1 MRTPER
7 VAQIVRTEA
16 KVQARSR
23 QVMPEASFLKAT
35 EFCLFTRGGCVASPN
50 KACQPG
56 REQRASSGGVAA
68 LPPGVTKN
76 PGRGGKI
83 CWKGQGKLTK
93 MKLVLFM
100 QNN

>member
-16 KVQARSR
+16 KVQAKSR

-35 EFCLFTRGGCVASPN
+35 EFCLFTRGGWVASPN

-56 REQRASSGGVAA
+56 REQRASSGGRGSAA
-68 LPPGVTKN
+68 TWGDKEPRK
-76 PGRGGKI
+76 RGKDLLEGTRKTDQDEACSI
-83 CWKGQGKLTK
+83 YAE
-93 MKLVLFM
+93 
-100 QNN
+100 

>member
-35 EFCLFTRGGCVASPN
+35 QFCLFTRGGWVASPN

-56 REQRASSGGVAA
+56 REQWASSGGGAV
-68 LPPGVTKN
+68 LPPGVTKS
-76 PGRGGKI
+76 PGRGGKV
-83 CWKGQGKLTK
+83 CWKGQGKAD
-93 MKLVLFM
+93 
-100 QNN
+100 QDEACSIYAE